1 MSYDDS
7 IADAPLL
14 RCTVCGCAY
23 HVQAPRPV
31 PLPFVCLRC
40 VLPQEP
46 LPHDAARILRENL
59 WGLY

>member
-1 MSYDDS
+1 MSDEPEPTGGGYDQR

-31 PLPFVCLRC
+31 PLPFVCLPCRA
-40 VLPQEP
+40 L
-46 LPHDAARILRENL
+46 AAEVRA
-59 WGLY
+59 